1 MKHFLIIL
9 FFGIFQSL
17 LAQQDSDTIQSVDL
31 QQDTSWYRSIENEQY
46 DDDPTYEEEATIEYD
61 NEADFLPAPPL
72 PDYIHKPLDSIM
84 WKSLTKDLN
93 YEDFSKIKEQSKNKK
108 EDKSINF
115 PNIAPIIKFVGI
127 LLLLGLLLY
136 FALKWYI
143 HYRKIPNDVI
153 EKLNISIEEA
163 EVNLPISELES
174 LIKNAIDQNQ
184 FNLAIRLYFLK
195 VIQILNNN
203 NYIVWQRYKTNKAYL
218 SECQKTDFHYNF
230 KTLID
235 KYEKYWFGDK
245 PLDKTTFEALQLD
258 FLTFY
263 KTLGQNGK

>member
-1 MKHFLIIL
+1 VKHFLIIL
-9 FFGIFQSL
+9 FFSIFQSL
-17 LAQQDSDTIQSVDL
+17 LAQQDSDTLQSIDV
-31 QQDTSWYRSIENEQY
+31 QQDTSWYRLIEDEQN
-46 DDDPTYEEEATIEYD
+46 DDDPPYEDESTIEYD
-61 NEADFLPAPPL
+61 EEADFLPAPPL
-72 PDYIHKPLDSIM
+72 PDYIYKPLDTIK
-84 WKSLTKDLN
+84 WRSLTKDLN
-93 YEDFSKIKEQSKNKK
+93 YEDYATIKNEQPKKKK
-108 EDKSINF
+108 ENKNFNF
-115 PNIAPIIKFVGI
+115 PNFAPILKFVGI
-127 LLLLGLLLY
+127 LLLIGLLFY

-184 FNLAIRLYFLK
+184 YNLAIRLYFLK
-195 VIQILNNN
+195 VIQILNNK

-218 SECQKTDFHYNF
+218 LECQKTDFHNNL
-230 KTLID
+230 KTLIN
-235 KYEKYWFGDK
+235 KYEKYWFGNK

-263 KTLGQNGK
+263 KTLGQNG